1 MTNTQIRNQA
11 KKYIDELS
19 PESLRFVN
27 DFLVYLLTQES
38 HKNQSVRVETYSDLN
53 ALELAGELVGSLEAP
68 EDLSTNKKY
77 FQGFGEC

>member
-27 DFLVYLLTQES
+27 EFLVYLLNKEG
-38 HKNQSVRVETYSDLN
+38 HKNQSVQVETSDLN